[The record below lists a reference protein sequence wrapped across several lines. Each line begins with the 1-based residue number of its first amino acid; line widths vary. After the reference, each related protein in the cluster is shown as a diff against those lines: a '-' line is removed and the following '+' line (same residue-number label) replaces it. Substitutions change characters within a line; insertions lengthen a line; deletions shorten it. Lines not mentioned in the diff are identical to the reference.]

1 MTKLL
6 RRALLVS
13 STALIALTF
22 VPTLGAML
30 PGSLAALV
38 SDEAQARGGDDDGD
52 DDSGS
57 ESDDSGRDSDSDRD
71 DSDDDSSGRDRS
83 SSDDDDDDDDDNRG
97 RGRGRGGDDDDE
109 MHGQVEHI
117 EESRTSFKGKVEKQV
132 EAVNKRKEEV
142 QNKQN
147 KKAKTNPNP
156 NANTNAGVTKPAPVA
171 NKGNTDAK
179 LNTAPA
185 GSTPGAENGTVES
198 KEDRENSRKRK
209 RGKEL
214 CWKSLFKRTFLYI

>member
-13 STALIALTF
+13 STALIAITF

-83 SSDDDDDDDDDNRG
+83 SSSDDDDDDDDDSRG
-97 RGRGRGGDDDDE
+97 RGRGRGGDDDDDSVDDDNDDDNGRGRGGDRDE
-109 MHGQVEHI
+109 IRLIVNENQLSGLLSGSMIPVDQNGKRLGFEVEQEHGQTEI
-117 EESRTSFKGKVEKQV
+117 KLRAPKG
-132 EAVNKRKEEV
+132 
-142 QNKQN
+142 
-147 KKAKTNPNP
+147 TL
-156 NANTNAGVTKPAPVA
+156 TGVTVIPAP
-171 NKGNTDAK
+171 
-179 LNTAPA
+179 
-185 GSTPGAENGTVES
+185 
-198 KEDRENSRKRK
+198 
-209 RGKEL
+209 
-214 CWKSLFKRTFLYI
+214 